1 MFQVSL
7 SLPNTPV
14 VNVVTTSNRG
24 HTPEELA
31 ELCATKL
38 ISVSEDAHPAIR
50 EQAKAFRA
58 VIVHVVTHYMKEAV
72 TNDRVTVYNA
82 LVDAGHPQLA
92 DAIRKL

>member
-1 MFQVSL
+1 MFDIKL
-7 SLPNTPV
+7 SLPSTPV
-14 VNVVTTSNRG
+14 VNVVTTNNRG

-31 ELCATKL
+31 ELCANKL

-58 VIVHVVTHYMKEAV
+58 SIVSVVTRYMKEAV
-72 TNDRVTVYNA
+72 INDRVTVHNA
-82 LVDAGHPQLA
+82 LVEAGHPQLA

>member
-1 MFQVSL
+1 MFDVKL
-7 SLPNTPV
+7 SIPETPI
-14 VNVVTTSNRG
+14 VNVMTTSHRG

-31 ELCATKL
+31 EICANKL
-38 ISVSEDAHPAIR
+38 ISISEDAHPAIR
-50 EQAKAFRA
+50 DQAKAFRA
-58 VIVHVVTHYMKEAV
+58 ALVHVVTRYMKEAV

>member
-1 MFQVSL
+1 MNLPQTPIVS
-7 SLPNTPV
+7 
-14 VNVVTTSNRG
+14 VVTTEGRG

-31 ELCATKL
+31 ELCANKL

-58 VIVHVVTHYMKEAV
+58 AIVHVVTRYMKEAV

>member
-1 MFQVSL
+1 MFAASMN
-7 SLPNTPV
+7 LPSTPV
-14 VNVVTTSNRG
+14 VSVMTTDGRG

-31 ELCATKL
+31 ELCANRL

-58 VIVHVVTHYMKEAV
+58 AIVNVVTHYMKEAV

>member
-1 MFQVSL
+1 MFMGSALPGVVSV
-7 SLPNTPV
+7 S
-14 VNVVTTSNRG
+14 TTDGRG

-31 ELCATKL
+31 ELCAAKL
-38 ISVSEDAHPAIR
+38 IS

-58 VIVHVVTHYMKEAV
+58 AIVHVVTRYMKEAV

>member
-1 MFQVSL
+1 MFTGSALPGVVSV
-7 SLPNTPV
+7 S
-14 VNVVTTSNRG
+14 TTEGRG

-31 ELCATKL
+31 ERCTAKL

-50 EQAKAFRA
+50 EQAKAYRA
-58 VIVHVVTHYMKEAV
+58 AITHVFTHYMKEAV

-82 LVDAGHPQLA
+82 LVQAGHPQLA

>member
-1 MFQVSL
+1 MNLPLAPIVS
-7 SLPNTPV
+7 V
-14 VNVVTTSNRG
+14 ATTEGRG

-31 ELCATKL
+31 EFCANKL

-58 VIVHVVTHYMKEAV
+58 SIVHVVTRYMKEAV

-92 DAIRKL
+92 EAIRKL

>member
-1 MFQVSL
+1 MFQASMNLPLTPIVTVS
-7 SLPNTPV
+7 
-14 VNVVTTSNRG
+14 TTSGRG

-31 ELCATKL
+31 EMCASKL
-38 ISVSEDAHPAIR
+38 ISVSDDAHPAIR

-58 VIVHVVTHYMKEAV
+58 AIVHVVTRYMKEAV

>member
-1 MFQVSL
+1 MFMGSALSGSVSV
-7 SLPNTPV
+7 S
-14 VNVVTTSNRG
+14 TTDGRG

-31 ELCATKL
+31 ELCAAKL

-58 VIVHVVTHYMKEAV
+58 AIVHVVTRYMKEAV

>member
-1 MFQVSL
+1 MFVA
-7 SLPNTPV
+7 TTAV
-14 VNVVTTSNRG
+14 GNVMIATTSNRG

-31 ELCATKL
+31 ERCAERI
-38 ISVSEDAHPAIR
+38 ISVSRDAHPALR
-50 EQAKAFRA
+50 DQALAFKADIT
-58 VIVHVVTHYMKEAV
+58 VLLTKYLKEAV

>member
-1 MFQVSL
+1 MFDVKL
-7 SLPNTPV
+7 SLPATPI

-31 ELCATKL
+31 EFCAAKL
-38 ISVSEDAHPAIR
+38 IAVSEDAHPAIR
-50 EQAKAFRA
+50 DQAKAFRA
-58 VIVHVVTHYMKEAV
+58 AIVQVVTRYMKEAV

>member
-1 MFQVSL
+1 MFQASMNLPLPPIVSV
-7 SLPNTPV
+7 S
-14 VNVVTTSNRG
+14 TTDGRG

-31 ELCATKL
+31 EFCANKL

-58 VIVHVVTHYMKEAV
+58 AIVHVVTRYMKEAV

>member
-1 MFQVSL
+1 MFQASMNLPLTPIVSV
-7 SLPNTPV
+7 S
-14 VNVVTTSNRG
+14 TTDGRG

-31 ELCATKL
+31 EFCANKL

-58 VIVHVVTHYMKEAV
+58 AIVHVVTRYMKEAV

>member
-1 MFQVSL
+1 MFMGTALPGSVS
-7 SLPNTPV
+7 V
-14 VNVVTTSNRG
+14 ATTDGRG

-31 ELCATKL
+31 EFCLAKL
-38 ISVSEDAHPAIR
+38 ISVAEDADPAIR

-58 VIVHVVTHYMKEAV
+58 ALVHVVTRYIKEAV